1 MQSDNELLV
10 PEMQNKLGVT
20 VFASDIKSVENY
32 PNFDNSAWSTGVYTV
47 NNIEGESS

>member
-10 PEMQNKLGVT
+10 PEMQNKFF
-20 VFASDIKSVENY
+20 VFVSDIKSVENY